1 MDKIHPFESKL
12 EEKEL
17 EGYFRKIIENISVVY
32 FLIDSEK
39 NIQFFNSYATEL
51 TRYKE
56 EELKELNFQEL
67 IHPEK
72 VDKIDHGFESVKE
85 KGIRF
90 ESETTLIDNNYKH
103 IPIELS
109 IKKIEW
115 KEKEVFLVIVRDITK
130 YKRIENDLRVK
141 LDTVL
146 SPEYEITEEEFSS
159 IIDTSKLQEI
169 MDDFYELTN
178 IGIAIEDLKGNVLVS
193 TGWQEVCTKFH
204 RVHPET
210 RKNCI
215 ESDTHLVEKLQPGR
229 YCIYKC
235 KNHMWDMAT
244 PIIVG
249 GKRLGTLFLGQ
260 FFFEDEEIDYEF
272 FEKQAERYGFD
283 KKEYFK
289 ALDDVPRWS
298 RETVN
303 TVMDFYTKFASLIS
317 QLSYTNLKL
326 ANLLENYKN
335 VERKLREKRR
345 QAKNSLEQ
353 SNFYKDLLAH
363 DIANVLNNIKSSV
376 SLIEMTKNDQFK
388 IEDSEEIIQI
398 IKNQICKGSTL
409 ISKVCKLSGFE
420 KEDHLIKNVDLKEKL
435 SEAISNVESQFK
447 DKNFLIKK
455 QLPQQEL
462 QVKAGNLL
470 VDAFEN
476 ILINGV
482 IHNES
487 ETKKLWIRV
496 SKVDRDNRPYVKI
509 EIMDNGIGIS
519 DMRKK
524 GIFER
529 NYQKKRSKK
538 GMGIG
543 LSLVKK
549 IIDEYGGKISVQ
561 NRKEDNYREGS
572 NFVLL
577 LKKKLTK

>member
-1 MDKIHPFESKL
+1 MDKIHLSDSKL

-17 EGYFRKIIENISVVY
+17 EVYFRKIIQNVSEVY
-32 FLIDSEK
+32 FLVDSEK

-51 TRYKE
+51 TRYKG
-56 EELKELNFQEL
+56 EELKELNFQKL

-72 VDKIDHGFESVKE
+72 FDEVNSGFEGVEE

-90 ESETTLIDNNYKH
+90 EYETTLIDSNYKH

-109 IKKIEW
+109 IKKLEW
-115 KEKEVFLVIVRDITK
+115 KEKEIFLVIIRDITK

-159 IIDTSKLQEI
+159 IIDTSRLQEI

-193 TGWQEVCTKFH
+193 TGWQKICTKFH
-204 RVHPET
+204 RIHPET

-229 YCIYKC
+229 YSIYKC
-235 KNHMWDMAT
+235 KNNMWDMTT
-244 PIIVG
+244 PIVAG

-260 FFFEDEEIDYEF
+260 FFFKDEEIDYEF
-272 FEKQAERYGFD
+272 FKKQAERYGFD
-283 KKEYFK
+283 KEEYLK
-289 ALDDVPRWS
+289 AVDDVPRWS

-317 QLSYTNLKL
+317 QLSYSNLKL

-335 VERKLREKRR
+335 VERRLREKRR
-345 QAKNSLEQ
+345 QAKNAFEQ

-376 SLIEMTKNDQFK
+376 SLIEMMKNDQFEIK
-388 IEDSEEIIQI
+388 DSEEFIQI
-398 IKNQICKGSTL
+398 IKNQINKGSTL
-409 ISKVCKLSGFE
+409 ISKVRKLSGFE
-420 KEDHLIKNVDLKEKL
+420 KEDHLIKDINLKEKL
-435 SEAISNVESQFK
+435 RKAISNVESQFK
-447 DKNFLIKK
+447 EKNISIKT
-455 QLPQQEL
+455 QLPEQEL

-487 ETKKLWIRV
+487 ETKKLWIKVSRV
-496 SKVDRDNRPYVKI
+496 DKDNLPYIKV

-549 IIDEYGGKISVQ
+549 IIDEYGGKISVH

-577 LKKKLTK
+577 LKKK